1 MPIQT
6 RTVSLLLLLLLSWTM
21 HCIYIVN
28 VLFVS
33 LVLQIRACVGVC
45 TYCCR
50 LFCFFSCRYASGLVG
65 DGRNWP
71 KTAPIRSIA
80 STREGRTENGGR
92 TEDAAA
98 EENIASTREGH
109 MCGRVA
115 SFGTGNVGWE
125 YGERPNSLGLFVAA
139 RSIETV
145 GSIPVE
151 LVVMLWAGKR

>member
-1 MPIQT
+1 M
-6 RTVSLLLLLLLSWTM
+6 
-21 HCIYIVN
+21 
-28 VLFVS
+28 
-33 LVLQIRACVGVC
+33 GVC

-71 KTAPIRSIA
+71 KTAPIRSIV
-80 STREGRTENGGR
+80 STREGRTEDNGG

-98 EENIASTREGH
+98 EAKHSINSRRH